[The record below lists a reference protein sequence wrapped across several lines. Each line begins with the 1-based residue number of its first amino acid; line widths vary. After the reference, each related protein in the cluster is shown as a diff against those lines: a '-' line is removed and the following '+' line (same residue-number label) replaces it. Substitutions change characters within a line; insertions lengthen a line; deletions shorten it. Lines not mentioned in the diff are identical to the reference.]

1 MLPAVI
7 KPHPQPLPV
16 NGEGRQS
23 VAVVGW
29 GSSGFINNQADMI
42 SVLIANKATK
52 KTTGKVVLLLNI
64 FCDDISVVN
73 HRL

>member
-1 MLPAVI
+1 MLLTVFE
-7 KPHPQPLPV
+7 PHPQPLPV

-23 VAVVGW
+23 VAVAGW

-42 SVLIANKATK
+42 SVLIPNKATK
-52 KTTGKVVLLLNI
+52 KTTGKAVLLLNV